1 MNYFVSLVMYV
12 NKQMFA
18 ELQANASAD
27 NERIRGSFIVRSVN
41 EVTFLSMQECSQLL
55 THCCHMFDFLWC

>member
-12 NKQMFA
+12 NKLMFA
-18 ELQANASAD
+18 ELQAKGSAD
-27 NERIRGSFIVRSVN
+27 YEQIRGSFIVSSVN

-55 THCCHMFDFLWC
+55 AHCCHMFGFLC

>member
-12 NKQMFA
+12 NKLMFA

-27 NERIRGSFIVRSVN
+27 NERIRGSFIVSSVK
-41 EVTFLSMQECSQLL
+41 EVAFLSMQE
-55 THCCHMFDFLWC
+55 